1 MKKITNL
8 QLASLIYFIMHA
20 NFIGITFNSISKILK
35 EDSYLGILLGSIIG
49 LIPLLIYLYI
59 FNYEPSL
66 NINEKNIKLFGKYLG
81 NIINIII
88 SILTLLVIT
97 ISFSNLV
104 TIIHSDYL
112 SKTPIIL
119 VIITFL
125 IPIYYSLYTGLKSI
139 CRASL
144 IFLFITIILV
154 IISNLGL
161 LIQIDINN
169 FKPFFYNNSNL
180 LNGSIYFI
188 TYNITPLYLINI
200 IPKSDIVNNNKT
212 NKYIVIFYIISILS
226 LLATTLN
233 IIGIFGIKLTSLYQY
248 PEFQI
253 LKHVSIIGISSR
265 IDSILFIQW
274 IFDILLFVIIG
285 LYYVVTTSHSIKNEK
300 NNIFLTIY
308 CILILSLTLIVPNDL
323 FINII
328 SIKVLPP
335 IIITFTLII
344 FILMFI
350 KINYTRQISH
360 KVKSTYNTSNK

>member
-8 QLASLIYFIMHA
+8 EVGSIIYFLMHA
-20 NFIGITFNSISKILK
+20 YFIGITFNSIITILK
-35 EDSYLGILLGSIIG
+35 QDSYLGIILGSIIG

-66 NINEKNIKLFGKYLG
+66 NLNEKNIKLFGKYIG

-88 SILTLLVIT
+88 SIFTLLIIT

-125 IPIYYSLYTGLKSI
+125 IPIYYSVYTGLKSI

-144 IFLFITIILV
+144 IFLYITIILV

-169 FKPFFYNNSNL
+169 FKPFFYNNNNL
-180 LNGSIYFI
+180 FNGSIYFVI
-188 TYNITPLYLINI
+188 YNITPLYLINI
-200 IPKSDIVNNNKT
+200 IPKNDIVNNNKT
-212 NKYIVIFYIISILS
+212 NKYIIIFYLLSILS
-226 LLATTLN
+226 LLAVTLN

-274 IFDILLFVIIG
+274 IFDILIFVIIG
-285 LYYVVTTSHSIKNEK
+285 LYYVVSTSQSILHEK

-323 FINII
+323 FINIL
-328 SIKVLPP
+328 SLKLLPP
-335 IIITFTLII
+335 IVISFTLII

-350 KINYTRQISH
+350 KINYTRQVSH
-360 KVKSTYNTSNK
+360 KVKSTNNTCN